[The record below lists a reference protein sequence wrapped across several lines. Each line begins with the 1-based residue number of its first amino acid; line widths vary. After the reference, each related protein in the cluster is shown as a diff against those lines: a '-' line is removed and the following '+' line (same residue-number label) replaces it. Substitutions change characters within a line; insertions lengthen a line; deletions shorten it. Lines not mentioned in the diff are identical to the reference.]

1 MLGEFKCDQH
11 DFVHLFRK
19 NLFFD
24 INSST
29 EFLSTRMLTFL
40 ANLFQN
46 NQVQES
52 CKEVNCNFWA

>member
-1 MLGEFKCDQH
+1 MLGESKYDQH

-29 EFLSTRMLTFL
+29 EFLSTQMHKFL
-40 ANLFQN
+40 ANLFRN
-46 NQVQES
+46 SLWNSHVTS
-52 CKEVNCNFWA
+52 